1 MIFLKIEITIKD
13 FGLERC
19 KVHYIHEI
27 LTTNAFLSKSFILA
41 SILDIWFVFIKNK
54 SEKEKQKT
62 KIKSTKNDHKN
73 LVNYV

>member
-41 SILDIWFVFIKNK
+41 SILF
-54 SEKEKQKT
+54 ETYLLE
-62 KIKSTKNDHKN
+62 
-73 LVNYV
+73 